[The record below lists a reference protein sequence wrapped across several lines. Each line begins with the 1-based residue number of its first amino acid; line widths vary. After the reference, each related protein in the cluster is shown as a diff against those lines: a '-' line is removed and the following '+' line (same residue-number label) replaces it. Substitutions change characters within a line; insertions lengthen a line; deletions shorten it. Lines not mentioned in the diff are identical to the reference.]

1 MTTKPM
7 PTKPVTKNAA
17 PAWEAVIG
25 IETHVELSTKSK
37 MFCGCPADIP
47 DEPNTACC
55 PVCLALP
62 GALPVPNEQAIEGIV
77 TIGTALGCT
86 INESSLFYRKNYF
99 YPDLPKNYQISQ
111 YTFPVCEFGS
121 LDVDVDGK
129 QTTIGITR
137 VHMEEDTGKSSHVG
151 DGGGRIHDADHTLL
165 DFNRAGIPLVEIV
178 TEPDIRSPEQARAYG
193 AELQRIVLALGVSDA
208 KLEAGSMRFDANV
221 SVRRVGTD
229 TLGTRSETKNVNSL
243 RSLQR
248 AIAFE
253 IDRQI
258 GVLESGGVVVQ
269 ETRHWNEDTGVTS
282 SMRVKEESEDY
293 RYFQD
298 PDLLPLEVSAQW
310 KERVKASLPELP
322 AQMRARFSR
331 AGVDPGTAEILSDNP
346 DLAHLFEAA
355 VAGGASGK
363 LIGNWLTGEVIAW
376 SRREE
381 IEVSDSDLT
390 AEHLIELAAMMNDG
404 KLSSTAG
411 KDVLTAAMAGE
422 GSPND
427 IAAAR
432 DLLQVSDEGA
442 ILEAVDMVLADNP
455 EAVDKI
461 AAGDSKPIGFLMG
474 QVMRHMGG
482 KADPTV
488 VQQLLRDRTKGE

>member
-1 MTTKPM
+1 MT
-7 PTKPVTKNAA
+7 NADGQ
-17 PAWEAVIG
+17 AWEAVIG

-37 MFCGCPADIP
+37 MFCGCRADIP

-121 LDVDVDGK
+121 LDVEVDGEP
-129 QTTIGITR
+129 TTIGITR

-151 DGGGRIHDADHTLL
+151 GGDGRIHDADHTLL
-165 DFNRAGIPLVEIV
+165 DFNRAGVPLVEIV

-193 AELQRIVLALGVSDA
+193 AELQRIVRALGVSDA

-221 SVRRVGTD
+221 SVRRAGTE
-229 TLGTRSETKNVNSL
+229 TLGTRTETKNVNSL

-258 GVLESGGVVVQ
+258 GVLEDGGVIVQ
-269 ETRHWNEDTGVTS
+269 ETRHWNEDTGATS
-282 SMRVKEESEDY
+282 SMRTKEESEDY

-298 PDLLPLEVSAQW
+298 PDLLPLEVSAEW
-310 KERVKASLPELP
+310 RERVKASLPELP
-322 AQMRARFSR
+322 AQMRARFR
-331 AGVDPGTAEILSDNP
+331 NAGVDAVTAEILVDSAE
-346 DLAHLFEAA
+346 LAELFEAA
-355 VAGGASGK
+355 VAGGAPGK
-363 LIGNWLTGEVIAW
+363 LIGNWLTGEAIAW

-381 IEVSDSDLT
+381 IEVNESDLT
-390 AEHLIELAAMMNDG
+390 AEHLIELAKMIEDG

-422 GSPND
+422 GAPHD

-442 ILEAVDMVLADNP
+442 IMEAVDMVLADNP
-455 EAVDKI
+455 DAVDKI
-461 AAGDSKPIGFLMG
+461 AAGDDKPIGFLMG

-482 KADPTV
+482 KADPTIV
-488 VQQLLRDRTKGE
+488 KQILRDRTKGA